1 MNDPLSLVE
10 AEQALQFLSA
20 DCSREEWFR
29 MAGCLKDEYGDS
41 GWEMFERWSQSGGNY
56 DARACKD
63 TWRSAKAGHVRIGTL
78 IKLATDAGWVRAKR
92 ELSAED
98 KKRLAAERKKAAAER
113 AKRQAE
119 EDALAVKVQDA
130 VAVLCAS
137 FWDSCTTEAGLS
149 QHPYLVRKRVS
160 GKGCR
165 LATASCYF
173 VINVTTGT
181 AERMESAPG
190 TKAEREAAGIHLF
203 RIKKGDLLMPLR
215 DAAGY
220 VWSLQRIGI
229 DGGKFFPKGSR
240 KQGCGLLLGE
250 ASADLPLGFAEGY
263 ATGATV
269 HELMGWPVLVC
280 VDSGNLLPAASNFDA
295 LPHKLRVW
303 LADRDKPD
311 TGGTQAGIK
320 AALACRAA
328 LGGLVAMPAFP
339 AVAGVAEQQQEQ
351 DAA

>member
-20 DCSREEWFR
+20 NCSREEWFR
-29 MAGCLKDEYGDS
+29 MAACLKDEYGDS
-41 GWEMFERWSQSGGNY
+41 GWELFERWSQSGGSY

-78 IKLATDAGWVRAKR
+78 IKLATDAGWVRERR

-98 KKRLAAERKKAAAER
+98 KKRLEVERKKAAAER

-119 EDALAVKVQDA
+119 EEALVAKVQDA

-137 FWDSCTTEAGLS
+137 FWDSCTTDNDLS

-165 LATASCYF
+165 LAAASCYF
-173 VINVTTGT
+173 AINVNRGE
-181 AERMESAPG
+181 AVQVASPSG

-203 RIKKGDLLMPLR
+203 RIKKGDLLMPLC

-220 VWSLQRIGI
+220 VWSLQRIDA
-229 DGGKFFPKGSR
+229 DGTKMFPKGAR
-240 KQGCGLLLGE
+240 KRGCGLLLGE
-250 ASADLPLGFAEGY
+250 ASADQPLGFAEGY

-280 VDSGNLLPAASNFDA
+280 VDSGNLLPAATNFDN

-311 TGGTQAGIK
+311 KGGTQAGIK
-320 AALACRAA
+320 AALACREA

-339 AVAGVAEQQQEQ
+339 AVAVEAEQQEQ
-351 DAA
+351 DAAA